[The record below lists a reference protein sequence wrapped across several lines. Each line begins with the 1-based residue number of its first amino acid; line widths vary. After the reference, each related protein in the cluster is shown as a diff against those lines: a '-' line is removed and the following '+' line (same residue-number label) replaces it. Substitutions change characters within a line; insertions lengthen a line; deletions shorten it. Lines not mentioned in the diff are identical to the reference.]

1 MISAKACSLSTGIV
15 ISFLFVFLSILAMLG
30 LGTEVVE
37 SWSTLLIGYEAS
49 FPGLVVGAVWGFLI
63 GVITGGIYSFFYNK
77 MV

>member
-15 ISFLFVFLSILAMLG
+15 ISVLFALLSVFAMLG
-30 LGTEVVE
+30 LGVEVVE
-37 SWSTLLIGYEAS
+37 SWSTLLIGYEGS

-63 GVITGGIYSFFYNK
+63 GVIAGGIYAFFYNK